1 MANPTRRITSLLLAV
16 ALTVA
21 VAVLGLS
28 APASA
33 GSAGKLS
40 VITSRADFDAAF
52 PNLVRENFNDS
63 LAPDGAFAACDAP
76 ISSAA
81 DNGCF
86 AASALPDGVT
96 FRDDPA
102 EPGGTGL
109 VALGTN
115 FDGNTSDQLTS
126 DTFTDGFV
134 MEFTT
139 PTPVNTFGADLVS
152 HFADDTCAVT
162 VTFVDASTPLAT
174 TAPCTRTGT
183 FFGLHLQRAI
193 ASVTLL
199 GSATNAEGVD
209 NLRFGRHV
217 THLKVVRITK
227 NRHTGTATA
236 TLRVNSAGTVTLRGP
251 KIQTKVRNAAA
262 PGTLTMKVVR
272 KIPKAGKSTVG
283 ATFTFQ
289 PTLGEKATKFRAIV
303 LINN

>member
-1 MANPTRRITSLLLAV
+1 MAKPTRHTAALLAV

-21 VAVLGLS
+21 VPVLGIS
-28 APASA
+28 APVSA
-33 GSAGKLS
+33 DSGGKAS
-40 VITSRADFDAAF
+40 VITSSADFDAAF

-63 LAPDGAFAACDAP
+63 LAPDGTFAACDAP

-81 DNGCF
+81 DNTCF

-139 PTPVNTFGADLVS
+139 PVNTFGADLVS
-152 HFADDTCAVT
+152 HFADDTCDVT

-199 GSATNAEGVD
+199 ASPTNAEGVD
-209 NLRFGRHV
+209 NLRFGRHA
-217 THLKVVRITK
+217 THLKIVRITK
-227 NRHTGTATA
+227 NTHTGTATA
-236 TLRVNSAGTVTLRGP
+236 TLRVNSAGTVTVRGL
-251 KIQTKVRNAAA
+251 KIQTKVKNAAA

-272 KIPKAGKSTVG
+272 KIPKAGKSTV
-283 ATFTFQ
+283 AARFIFQ
-289 PTLGEKATKFRAIV
+289 PTIGEKDTKFRAIV